1 MHLSLMKTPLGSL
14 IPATDEDVESV
25 GKLRAGAVIHADF
38 RLMRNIQF
46 HRKFYAMLRLGF
58 DSWEPATAE
67 HRGLP
72 VQKNFERF
80 RKDVTIA
87 AGFYEPVVAL
97 NGEVRAEAH
106 SISFGSMDEA
116 EFERVYSAVA
126 DVLLQRV
133 LKTYTRA
140 DLDRVID
147 QMLAFT

>member
-1 MHLSLMKTPLGSL
+1 MHIALIKTPLGSL
-14 IPATDEDVESV
+14 VPATDEDIESV

-38 RLMRNIQF
+38 RQMRNVKF
-46 HRKFYAMLRLGF
+46 HRKFFAMLKLGF
-58 DSWEPATAE
+58 DAWEPATPE

-106 SISFGSMDEA
+106 SIAFGNMDEA
-116 EFERVYSAVA
+116 EFEKVYSAAA

-133 LKTYTRA
+133 LKNYTRA
-140 DLDRVID
+140 DLDAVVDR
-147 QMLAFT
+147 MLAFT